1 MKTPTDMLA
10 SDLRR
15 MAGTIPVGWR
25 AAVLMLVFIVVFPI
39 VVCFFVFD
47 ALTHDMPMVRHP
59 FNKLGEWWS
68 AVMHRSAHR
77 AARLRARPQVR
88 HAH

>member
-1 MKTPTDMLA
+1 MLA

-25 AAVLMLVFIVVFPI
+25 AAVLMVVFVVVFPI
-39 VVCFFVFD
+39 VVTFFVFD
-47 ALTHDMPMVRHP
+47 ALTHDMPAVRHP
-59 FNKLGEWWS
+59 FNKLAEWWS

-77 AARLRARPQVR
+77 AARLQAAPQVR